1 MHWKKI
7 ILVILIILMVGF
19 LVWWFVLGQKPSE
32 DKSLSNSDIGEE
44 IDMSDWKLYKNQE
57 RGFEFKYPNNWELFE
72 FQSKVELRIV
82 EESYYYNFS
91 VAKIDNPNKLNS
103 EEYSKFWLEE
113 MDRTV
118 PQYPV
123 SYEDERKIL
132 IGDQSA
138 HELHGVYLGIEG
150 EPTIKIIFIS
160 WPDKEEVYQIQF
172 PIDEPQ
178 TSSKILNPKE
188 NYLLANSVLSTFKIL
203 K

>member
-1 MHWKKI
+1 
-7 ILVILIILMVGF
+7 
-19 LVWWFVLGQKPSE
+19 
-32 DKSLSNSDIGEE
+32 
-44 IDMSDWKLYKNQE
+44 
-57 RGFEFKYPNNWELFE
+57 
-72 FQSKVELRIV
+72 
-82 EESYYYNFS
+82 
-91 VAKIDNPNKLNS
+91 LNS